1 MFYYNK
7 KSSWK
12 VIHTKECFR
21 ICNQDINDI
30 GWFETLDEAYEKG
43 YRLCRHCSI
52 LRKEFNEQSREILDF
67 CRKKRMDIFVHD
79 KFIAISSP

>member
-52 LRKEFNEQSREILDF
+52 LRNEFNEQSKEIIDF
-67 CRKKRMDIFVHD
+67 PDTADKRSGTAVHHCRK
-79 KFIAISSP
+79 

>member
-1 MFYYNK
+1 MLYLGWSPGNRDLKITKEYEKMFYYNK

-30 GWFETLDEAYEKG
+30 GWFETLDEALEFDKIVREK
-43 YRLCRHCSI
+43 L
-52 LRKEFNEQSREILDF
+52 N
-67 CRKKRMDIFVHD
+67 
-79 KFIAISSP
+79 